1 MSVYSPPL
9 PLSLAVFATIY
20 TESKLR
26 LLCVHVC
33 RHCGMK
39 SPSTSPWY
47 PPSSISNLVSASTA
61 PTLGSGSAKAA
72 HLPSSL
78 SLPGGGRML
87 GPILIPLSA
96 GKQLT
101 PPLSALWSEKQLL
114 CRLPWAHLRLEKE
127 PERTRSGLYSPGS
140 LLMPRRCPLTH
151 L

>member
-1 MSVYSPPL
+1 MLVYFPPL
-9 PLSLAVFATIY
+9 HLALAAFATIY

-33 RHCGMK
+33 RHCAMK
-39 SPSTSPWY
+39 SPSMSPWY
-47 PPSSISNLVSASTA
+47 PPSSISNLVSASAA

-87 GPILIPLSA
+87 GPVLIPLSA

-101 PPLSALWSEKQLL
+101 PPLSALWSEKHLL
-114 CRLPWAHLRLEKE
+114 RCLPWAHLWLEKE
-127 PERTRSGLYSPGS
+127 RGRTRSGLYSPRS
-140 LLMPRRCPLTH
+140 LLMLHQCSLTH